1 MDIGSI
7 RERIFMI
14 KKTVMIL
21 AAASMAA
28 QSMGLTV
35 LAQEIQNS
43 NVSLVEVKKTQKE
56 VLEEQILAAQK
67 EVDKAQ
73 LEFDSQQ
80 KSFDGSSKDLDT
92 NKKNLEN
99 ANISFNTTS
108 NTTNK
113 YLTNAFVQNQNEID
127 VTKKNWK
134 L

>member
-1 MDIGSI
+1 
-7 RERIFMI
+7 MI

>member
-56 VLEEQILAAQK
+56 VLEEQILAAK
-67 EVDKAQ
+67 KKWTRRNWN
-73 LEFDSQQ
+73 LILN
-80 KSFDGSSKDLDT
+80 KSLLMGQVR
-92 NKKNLEN
+92 
-99 ANISFNTTS
+99 I
-108 NTTNK
+108 
-113 YLTNAFVQNQNEID
+113 
-127 VTKKNWK
+127 
-134 L
+134 